1 MAVLNFQMEFIV
13 SKDVAGV
20 YFEHLACDDF
30 DGKACN
36 CGKYPLLR
44 TINEELRGEK
54 KCNFPACP
62 QPTPWSKI

>member
-1 MAVLNFQMEFIV
+1 M
-13 SKDVAGV
+13 SKDPAGV
-20 YFEHLACDDF
+20 YFEFMPFDDF

-54 KCNFPACP
+54 KCKIPACP
-62 QPTPWSKI
+62 QTPS